1 VKTYQDFVAAK
12 DAGKLLTFIR
22 DVIQEHRDSDAYKTA
37 VDADEYDAQRNV
49 TINGVVKSLYNIS
62 SNIDKETGVERM
74 GVRQKTDTTASNHHI
89 ASNFFHRLNT
99 DRAAYSL
106 GNGVTFA
113 EPKDNGYGLTEE
125 ERRKLD
131 MYNRTGGVV
140 GARAAHD
147 IKSKLGPMFD
157 TDLFNAGK
165 LALKHGVTFC
175 FWNVDRMH
183 VFPLTQFVPLLD
195 ESDGSLRAGIRFWS
209 LDWNT
214 KPVYAIL
221 YEEDGYTKYRT
232 RDGMKGLVLG
242 ETEEKRA
249 YMQQVAHTEAGGDEI
264 ISEGNYSALPIVPLY
279 GNEFHQSTLVGM
291 RASIDAYDL
300 IQSGFANDVEDCA
313 QIYWLLGNAMGMDDN
328 DIQHFMDRLRFSH
341 AAAFDSDNSTVTPYT
356 QEVPYNSREAF
367 LARIEQSIYRDF
379 GAFNPA
385 DVSAGNVTATQIRA
399 AYQAQ
404 DIEADA
410 FEYQIIECVQKILAL
425 QGLEGTPQFSR
436 NRIANQQ
443 EEVNMV
449 VSEAEWLDDET
460 VLDLLPNITPD
471 MKEAIMKRKDVQDA
485 QRLQSDAELEARVR
499 DIVEDILKNRQE
511 TGAVEQDNNGGYRYV
526 E

>member
-1 VKTYQDFVAAK
+1 MIIILTFQDFT
-12 DAGKLLTFIR
+12 DAVQRGQTIDFIQKA
-22 DVIQEHRDSDAYKTA
+22 IAEHRNSAAYKIA

-49 TINGVVKSLYNIS
+49 TVNSVIKSLYDIS

-74 GVRQKTDTTASNHHI
+74 GVRKKTDTTASNHHI
-89 ASNFFHRLNT
+89 ASNFFHRLNN
-99 DRAAYSL
+99 DRVAYSL
-106 GNGVTFA
+106 GNGVTF
-113 EPKDNGYGLTEE
+113 DT
-125 ERRKLD
+125 D
-131 MYNRTGGVV
+131 GVKEAL
-140 GARAAHD
+140 GAR
-147 IKSKLGPMFD
+147 FD

-165 LALKHGVTFC
+165 LAMKHGVTFC
-175 FWNVDRMH
+175 FWNVDRLH

-195 ESDGSLRAGIRFWS
+195 ESDSTLRAGIRFWS
-209 LDWNT
+209 LDWKE

-221 YEEDGYTKYRT
+221 YEEDGFTKFRT
-232 RDGMKGLVLG
+232 RDGSKGLILG
-242 ETEEKRA
+242 EIEEKQDYR
-249 YMQQVAHTEAGGDEI
+249 QKVVHTDAGGDEI
-264 ISEGNYSALPIVPLY
+264 IGDGNYSALPIVPLY

-291 RASIDAYDL
+291 RAAIDAYDL

-313 QIYWLLGNAMGMDDN
+313 QIYWLLGNATGMDDN

-341 AAAFDSDNSTVTPYT
+341 AAAFDSNNSTVTPYT

-385 DVSAGNVTATQIRA
+385 DVAAGNITATQIRA

-410 FEYQIIECVQKILAL
+410 FEYQIIETVQQILAL

-436 NRIANQQ
+436 NRIANQL

-449 VSEAEWLDDET
+449 VSEAAWLDDET

-471 MKEAIMKRKDVQDA
+471 MKEAIMERKDVQDA
-485 QRLQSDAELEARVR
+485 QRLQSDDEMEARIR
-499 DIVEDILKNRQE
+499 DMVEDILKNRQE
-511 TGAVEQDNNGGYRYV
+511 TGAVDQDNNGGYRYV